1 MSDTAR
7 TLDDLTSEEV
17 DALLEQFITRG
28 DDEMELP
35 TFFELLASR
44 QTAPRTITVRGRIEG
59 GQLRFQP
66 SVGVQAQDNVIVVG
80 TTRVVIELEPVE
92 SA

>member
-1 MSDTAR
+1 MSETAK
-7 TLDDLTSEEV
+7 TLDGLTSEEV
-17 DALLEQFITRG
+17 DALLEQFIARG

-35 TFFELLASR
+35 TFFELLAHR
-44 QTAPRTITVRGRIEG
+44 QTTPRTVTIKGRLEG

-66 SVGVQAQDNVIVVG
+66 VEGVQAQGNVIAVG
-80 TTRVVIELEPVE
+80 TTRVVVELEPAE

>member
-1 MSDTAR
+1 MSETAK
-7 TLDDLTSEEV
+7 TLDDLTAEDV

-35 TFFELLASR
+35 TFFELLANR
-44 QTAPRTITVRGRIEG
+44 QTAPHIVTVKERLGG
-59 GQLRFQP
+59 GQPRFQP
-66 SVGVQAQDNVIVVG
+66 VEGMQAQDNVITVG
-80 TTRVVIELEPVE
+80 TTRVVVELEPAG